1 MLEDKNM
8 RRVKALII
16 MLAFLVGLAAPVKSL
31 IAAEASIAVV
41 DVQLLL
47 TESKPAK
54 NIHEQVQKERD
65 KLQAEFSGY
74 ETKLRESEKL
84 LVEQRDGMTP
94 EEFAKKRDQF
104 QSSLQ
109 ETGGLVQKKKRTLEN
124 AMVKATGK
132 LRNEILKIVAGMAE
146 SNKYDIVLTRQNIVL
161 VAKSYD
167 ITDQVMAAVNEK
179 VGQIPLEMK

>member
-1 MLEDKNM
+1 M
-8 RRVKALII
+8 RRIHALIVV
-16 MLAFLVGLAAPVKSL
+16 LALVGAVFTPLASL
-31 IAAEASIAVV
+31 HAAEASIAVV

-47 TESKPAK
+47 TESKAAK
-54 NIHEQVQKERD
+54 NIQEQVQKERD

-84 LVEQRDGMTP
+84 LVENRDEMTP
-94 EEFAKKRDQF
+94 EEFTKKRDQF
-104 QSSLQ
+104 QASLQ
-109 ETGGLVQKKKRTLEN
+109 ETGGIVQKKKRSLEN
-124 AMVKATGK
+124 AMAKATGK
-132 LRNEILKIVAGMAE
+132 LRNEILKIVAAIAE

-167 ITDQVMAAVNEK
+167 ITDQVMASVNEK